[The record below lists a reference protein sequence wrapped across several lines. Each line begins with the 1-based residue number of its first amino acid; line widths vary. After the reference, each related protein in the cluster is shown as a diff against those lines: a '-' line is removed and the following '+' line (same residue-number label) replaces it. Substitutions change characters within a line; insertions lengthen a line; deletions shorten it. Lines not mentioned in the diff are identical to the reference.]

1 MRQEADIN
9 RLFRHENVIQMFDYF
24 MDKGQMY
31 IVLEYCSN
39 NSLKELLN
47 RRTTITEPECRYY
60 IRQVGRRHE
69 FLFQNTSVL
78 DLLDILI

>member
-1 MRQEADIN
+1 MNLYFQMRQEADIN

-69 FLFQNTSVL
+69 F
-78 DLLDILI
+78 